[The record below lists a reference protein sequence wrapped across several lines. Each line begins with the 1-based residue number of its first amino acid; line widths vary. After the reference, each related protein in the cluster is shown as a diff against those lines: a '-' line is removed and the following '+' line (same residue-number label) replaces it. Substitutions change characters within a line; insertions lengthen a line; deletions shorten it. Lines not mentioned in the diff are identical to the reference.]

1 MIPST
6 EQGLRRLNGTHSNV
20 WCEFF
25 GNRRGGVFPPV
36 RYGFAPLDEGL
47 ETKPLQ
53 DLHILIHTKRFSK
66 LKNIFFRT
74 YLPNFKISY

>member
-53 DLHILIHTKRFSK
+53 DLQILIHTKRS
-66 LKNIFFRT
+66 NIWDFTLQLR
-74 YLPNFKISY
+74 LRNSGG